1 MISSNAI
8 PATLL
13 QRRVNNIEL
22 SDDFTSFDDVVAV
35 KTTSDDANTKENG
48 ESISNR
54 METSAS
60 DERQQCIICNV
71 LFDNGLV
78 EG

>member
-1 MISSNAI
+1 M
-8 PATLL
+8 
-13 QRRVNNIEL
+13 
-22 SDDFTSFDDVVAV
+22 VAV

-78 EG
+78 DY